1 MEIKTVLCSLGVACL
16 ISVPIMHFA
25 LDSWYRTPEIKIEY
39 DYDIEVHEQAV
50 ETMEQIA
57 EKEKARQKLVGVE
70 RERQRRCDEICRAE
84 LILEAY
90 QVEVPEDI
98 QIYCEMAQEETN
110 VCAELLEAVC
120 WKESTF
126 RPRVENE
133 GCYGLMQISTRWHED
148 RMKHLG
154 VTDIYDAQGNIRVG
168 ADYLAELLEKH
179 EGDLYSA
186 LMEYNGDTSEGVS
199 RYAIEICEVSEAL
212 ERVHGK

>member
-1 MEIKTVLCSLGVACL
+1 MLKSILYSLGLACL

-25 LDSWYRTPEIKIEY
+25 LQSWYRTPEVKGLTIEY
-39 DYDIEVHEQAV
+39 DVELHEQAV

-57 EKEKARQKLVGVE
+57 EKERQELIEVE
-70 RERQRRCDEICRAE
+70 RERQRKCDEICRAE

-98 QIYCEMAQEETN
+98 QIYCEMAQDETN

-126 RPRVENE
+126 RPRAENE

-148 RMKHLG
+148 RMANLG

-179 EGDLYSA
+179 EGDIYGA

-199 RYAIEICEVSEAL
+199 KYAIEICEVSAAL